1 MKKVFYIACSFYFF
15 TNAYTQQVDN
25 NSLYQNSISYYN
37 PAYTASQYQIR
48 TGAQYSEQWSK
59 LDGTPVSYFGQYE
72 QNFDSLNSGIGIS
85 YTRNEVGFLTFQT
98 ALMNY
103 RYEVRL
109 SHVNHLS
116 IGVSGG
122 FSKLD
127 INAIWVTPDSLPDNL
142 PLPSSSNETNIIIN
156 SGVML
161 KLNRFSVG
169 LSALQMNRP
178 YYDQLNYRSE
188 IHSVFTVDYKWAL
201 TRKFSLE
208 PALFWIT
215 DTKYMS
221 LTGLLKASY
230 NNKFWGMTGYRFDD
244 GVVLAAGVIIG
255 KRVSFG
261 YNLDVISSKLS
272 NGVNFSHGL
281 YLNYQI
287 KRPPINPYRTIGTP
301 GF

>member
-1 MKKVFYIACSFYFF
+1 MKKGFIIVCSFYFF
-15 TNAYTQQVDN
+15 TIAHAQQVEI
-25 NSLYQNSISYYN
+25 NSLYHNSISFYN
-37 PAYTASQYQIR
+37 PAYTASQYQLRI
-48 TGAQYSEQWSK
+48 GAQYREQWSK
-59 LDGTPVSYFGQYE
+59 FDGTPVSYFGQYE

-85 YTRNEVGFLTFQT
+85 YTRNEVGYLTFQT

-109 SHVNHLS
+109 SHINRLS
-116 IGVSGG
+116 LGVSGG
-122 FSKLD
+122 FSNLD
-127 INAIWVTPDSLPDNL
+127 LNAIWVTPDPLPD
-142 PLPSSSNETNIIIN
+142 LPSSSNETNFIIN

-178 YYDQLNYRSE
+178 NYDQLNYRSE
-188 IHSVFTVDYKWAL
+188 VHSVFTVDYKWL
-201 TRKFSLE
+201 ITRKFNLE

-221 LTGLLKASY
+221 LTTLLKANY
-230 NNKFWGMTGYRFDD
+230 NNKFWGMAGYRFDD
-244 GVVLAAGVIIG
+244 GAVLAAGVIIG

-272 NGVNFSHGL
+272 NGVNYSHGL
-281 YLNYQI
+281 YLNFQI
-287 KRPPINPYRTIGTP
+287 QRPPVNPYRTVGTP